1 MEGTVYWLVLS
12 ALLSSFLA
20 ATVAWAA
27 GLAYFVFT
35 LALTILD
42 LWLAYLCWNSSQ
54 RGFLYSVASAIVI
67 SGLAFGILYSPV
79 GALLL
84 LLQLQLILFA
94 YRAYRES
101 RMSSSPQ

>member
-1 MEGTVYWLVLS
+1 MEGTVYWLALS
-12 ALLSSFLA
+12 ALLSSFLS

-27 GLAYFVFT
+27 SLAYLAFT

-42 LWLAYLCWNSSQ
+42 LWLAYACWNSS
-54 RGFLYSVASAIVI
+54 RPGFLYSVVSAIVI
-67 SGLAFGILYSPV
+67 SGLAFGIIYSPI

-101 RMSSSPQ
+101 RPLPMLS